1 MIIALGQ
8 TVADFTQVQSE
19 NYIFALKII
28 LSILE
33 YLIVRVPASEA
44 IKLYCRNERATVHMY
59 YFYITLLQ
67 YKEECWCEI

>member
-8 TVADFTQVQSE
+8 TVADFTQVRSE

-33 YLIVRVPASEA
+33 YLIVRVPACEA
-44 IKLYCRNERATVHMY
+44 IKLYCQNERAQATVHA
-59 YFYITLLQ
+59 LLLH
-67 YKEECWCEI
+67 YTVTV